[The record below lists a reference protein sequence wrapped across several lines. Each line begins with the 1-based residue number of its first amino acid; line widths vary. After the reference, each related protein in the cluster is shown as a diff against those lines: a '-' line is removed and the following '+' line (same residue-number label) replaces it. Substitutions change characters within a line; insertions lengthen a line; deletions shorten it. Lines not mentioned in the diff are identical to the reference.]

1 MSDERIRVGVIG
13 VGRGRS
19 FAGGASDT
27 VGMKLVALCDQWEE
41 KLTEAGEQ
49 FGVATYTDYDEFL
62 QHDMDAVILA
72 NYFHE
77 HAPFAIKALRAGKHV
92 MSETAANTT
101 LAEGVELCRVVEE
114 TGLIYMFAEN
124 YPYTMFNQEMRRA
137 YRTGE
142 IGTVTYAEGEY
153 NHPMSPDD
161 QLRIAPGHR
170 HWRNWIPSTYYCTH
184 ALAPLMYITDTMPKR
199 INALSIS
206 CPSTEQQVAAVGDP
220 GSVILCRMDNDAV
233 FRLFGLVLPG
243 HSNWYRL
250 HGDQGAMEITRGG
263 GYYGPGQVRIWH
275 EDWNMPE
282 GAETER
288 VYTPEWPEHGE
299 LASQAGHGGGDFW
312 TPFHFANAIRS
323 GEPPFLDVYRGVAM
337 SCVGIVAWRSALEE
351 GVPLDMPDFHDES
364 NRKVYE
370 DDHWSP
376 WPQDAGPGQPPPSIH
391 GFRDP
396 HPTGLARGRKVW
408 KEMGHTGEDA

>member
-1 MSDERIRVGVIG
+1 MSDDRIRVGVIG

-27 VGMKLVALCDQWEE
+27 VGMKLVAICDQWEE

-124 YPYTMFNQEMRRA
+124 YPYTMFNQEMRRV

-184 ALAPLMYITDTMPKR
+184 AVAPLMYITDTMPKR

-243 HSNWYRL
+243 HSNW
-250 HGDQGAMEITRGG
+250 
-263 GYYGPGQVRIWH
+263 
-275 EDWNMPE
+275 
-282 GAETER
+282 
-288 VYTPEWPEHGE
+288 
-299 LASQAGHGGGDFW
+299 
-312 TPFHFANAIRS
+312 
-323 GEPPFLDVYRGVAM
+323 
-337 SCVGIVAWRSALEE
+337 
-351 GVPLDMPDFHDES
+351 
-364 NRKVYE
+364 
-370 DDHWSP
+370 
-376 WPQDAGPGQPPPSIH
+376 
-391 GFRDP
+391 
-396 HPTGLARGRKVW
+396 
-408 KEMGHTGEDA
+408 